1 MTGAP
6 ETPPPAAPARQRAAF
21 VASLIFA
28 VLTLAA
34 CLCAPVLANTRWPA
48 ALFLLSA
55 FAATLLALARNLPW
69 QNVLSAAAL
78 IAAISG
84 FAHALNAKTGL
95 PFGARVDTDALG
107 PRLFG
112 VLPWPV
118 PLIWIVAILN
128 SRGVA
133 RLILRPWRRT
143 PNYGF
148 RVIGLACLLT
158 VVFDLGLE
166 PWAGEANVWWFW
178 QMPRSVPAWHHA
190 PWVNFLGWTVT
201 TLLILAFVTPW
212 LINKKP
218 VPPPPPDYQPLVL
231 WLLLNLLPAA
241 GCAAH
246 HLWSAAAAT
255 ALAAAIVTTFAL
267 RNARA

>member
-6 ETPPPAAPARQRAAF
+6 EPTPPAASALHRAALF
-21 VASLIFA
+21 ASLIFA
-28 VLTLAA
+28 ALTLAA
-34 CLCAPVLANTRWPA
+34 NLPAFANARWPA

-55 FAATLLALARNLPW
+55 LAATLLALARNLPW
-69 QNVLSAAAL
+69 ENVLSAAAL

-95 PFGARVDTDALG
+95 PFGTRVGTDALG

-148 RVIGLACLLT
+148 RVIGLTCLLT
-158 VVFDLGLE
+158 VVFDLSLE
-166 PWAGEANVWWFW
+166 PWAGDVNVWWFW
-178 QMPRSVPAWHHA
+178 QMPSVPAWHHA
-190 PWVNFLGWTVT
+190 PWVNFLGLAVT
-201 TLLILAFVTPW
+201 TLLILAFITPW

-231 WLLLNLLPAA
+231 WLLLNFLPAV
-241 GCAAH
+241 GNAAH
-246 HLWSAAAAT
+246 HLWSAGAVGLIAAA
-255 ALAAAIVTTFAL
+255 LVTTFAL
-267 RNARA
+267 RNVRV